1 MPDTKID
8 VSIIVVSYN
17 TALLTRNCLE
27 SVYKHVR
34 CSNEIIVVDNASTD
48 NSLKFLR
55 DLNDKKK
62 IRLIELDKNLGFGS
76 SNNRGAAVAKGKYL
90 LFLNSDTLLTHDA
103 VTPAL
108 KFALSHTRLGGYTPA
123 LRHVD
128 GSLQA
133 TGGSFPTLF
142 SLLTW
147 QFFLDDLPLI
157 GQYFKSIHPHEPGFL
172 FLHRFFPRLPKSG
185 NRSIYDKP
193 GRPDWI
199 TGAFMFIPKAVFE
212 KVGGF
217 DEKIFLYT
225 EELELCYRI
234 KKLGY
239 VFVYEPGNSI
249 VHLVGRSGGSKLA
262 TYLEIKYM
270 QYFFEKHQSRLQ
282 STISKH
288 ILRLGCLLR
297 LFIFGIIKRNDV
309 AKEAYIK
316 AFRILT

>member
-8 VSIIVVSYN
+8 VSIIIVSYN
-17 TALLTRNCLE
+17 TDLLTRNCLE
-27 SVYKHVR
+27 SVYKYVR
-34 CSNEIIVVDNASTD
+34 CSYEIIVVDNASTD
-48 NSLKFLR
+48 ASLPFLR
-55 DLNDKKK
+55 DLNDQKKL
-62 IRLIELDKNLGFGS
+62 RLIELEKNHGFGPA
-76 SNNRGAAVAKGKYL
+76 NNRGVAVAKGRYL

-108 KFALSHTRLGGYTPA
+108 KFALSHSRLGGYSCG
-123 LRHVD
+123 LKYED

-142 SLLTW
+142 SLITW
-147 QFFLDDLPLI
+147 QLFLDDLPFI
-157 GQYFKSIHPHEPGFL
+157 GKYFKSIHPHEPGFL
-172 FLHRFFPRLPKSG
+172 FLHRFFPRLPKTGS
-185 NRSIYDKP
+185 RSIYNKS

-239 VFVYEPGNSI
+239 VFAYEPDNSI
-249 VHLVGRSGGSKLA
+249 IHLIGRSGGSKLS

-270 QYFFEKHQSRLQ
+270 QYFFEKHHSRLE
-282 STISKH
+282 STLSKH
-288 ILRLGCLLR
+288 ILRVGCLLR
-297 LFIFGIIKRNDV
+297 LLIFGIIKGNDV

-316 AFRILT
+316 AFRSLT